1 MIVAG
6 GQALT
11 TKNASDSQRQR
22 DKEFKILLCAAIG
35 TITFSPTKLSRS
47 RRLIYAECELEKRN
61 LDRMKNNGQESNDL
75 LAVFTDNLKS
85 WHIVLF
91 YEEPEHARVIE
102 FQFIRNGLK
111 KEQFCCYITHE
122 NMEFIENEMV
132 DNGIDVAY
140 YMKNNMLRII
150 ESIDILDD
158 SRGVL
163 AASDAETKKM
173 CVNLSTHFIIVGEL
187 SIRDTLNMINN
198 SKIGDRLTSAQLE
211 IEQNF
216 HNQSFDGL
224 KGYWLCSYQVNDIK
238 SVLDRGSSNK
248 NLIMAELLKS
258 HHGVVFATKSGKGLS
273 LYLP

>member
-1 MIVAG
+1 
-6 GQALT
+6 
-11 TKNASDSQRQR
+11 
-22 DKEFKILLCAAIG
+22 
-35 TITFSPTKLSRS
+35 
-47 RRLIYAECELEKRN
+47 
-61 LDRMKNNGQESNDL
+61 MKNNGQESNDL

-102 FQFIRNGLK
+102 FQFLRNGLK

-122 NMEFIENEMV
+122 NREFIENEMV

-140 YMKNNMLRII
+140 YTKNNMLRII

-173 CVNLSTHFIIVGEL
+173 CANLSTYFRIVGGL

-198 SKIGDRLTSAQLE
+198 SEIGDRLTSTQLE

-216 HNQSFDGL
+216 HNQLFDGL

-238 SVLDRGSSNK
+238 SALDRGSGNN
-248 NLIMAELLKS
+248 NLMMVELLKS

>member
-1 MIVAG
+1 
-6 GQALT
+6 
-11 TKNASDSQRQR
+11 
-22 DKEFKILLCAAIG
+22 
-35 TITFSPTKLSRS
+35 
-47 RRLIYAECELEKRN
+47 
-61 LDRMKNNGQESNDL
+61 MKNNGQESNDL

-122 NMEFIENEMV
+122 NREFIENEMV

-140 YMKNNMLRII
+140 YTKNNMLRII

-173 CVNLSTHFIIVGEL
+173 CANLSTHFRIVGGL

-198 SKIGDRLTSAQLE
+198 SEIGDRLTSTQLE

-216 HNQSFDGL
+216 HNQLFDGL

-238 SVLDRGSSNK
+238 SALDRGSGNN
-248 NLIMAELLKS
+248 NLMMVELLKS